1 MKYSLSLFICLFA
14 FTLSAQNLSW
24 KKHAKIAD
32 KLFEQGKYA
41 DAAEHYQAAWKK
53 KPSKKNLIYKA
64 GDCFYELKDFR
75 KAAETYKRIKDESGD
90 VGLAGLKY
98 ARALKQDGQYEL
110 AKKELLSYNKKYKG
124 EDKKVVSKL
133 VFNELAGCDMG
144 LAIEDEVNQ
153 SIVIEHLSES
163 INTLEN
169 EFAPIPFSDDILY
182 FTSTMAGDA
191 KMYRSQRQSGVW
203 TQAVVPDLPN
213 VTSGQICHGSFSPD
227 NQRFYFTI
235 CQTNG
240 TWKGTKSNCDIY
252 VTRTENGS
260 WSEPEKLRDY
270 IRMEGSTATHPFV
283 VHTEKEEILY
293 FTSDREGGFG
303 GLDIWYTKRQLAS
316 DDVDF
321 TLPKNAGPRINTLG
335 DEVTPF
341 YNVREET
348 LYFSSNGH
356 VTLGGFDIFKAKS
369 LGKRF
374 DKPEHL
380 GLPLNS
386 CNDDYYYIE
395 EKNGAGG
402 FLVSNRLFGLEKI
415 NTIENDIF
423 VFATPSTQIMATGNI
438 IGKNDEKLSGVNV
451 NLYEVKNSTKNRL
464 LTTRVVENGAY
475 QFVLLPNTEYRL
487 TVMKDGYKSE
497 EKRFS
502 TFDDEKSNYP
512 VDFQLS
518 ELGAIA
524 NNNAGSSPPVFT
536 DPNAGRST
544 TTTKPSTSTTPSN
557 TNTGTT
563 YANSNTTPTVII
575 DTRPTPPPPVKYKP
589 KPKVKNTTTTTPTH
603 SGTYYK
609 VQLTVVLK
617 YNPNQSM
624 FREVKSMGRLDTEYM
639 AEKDWYRV
647 LVGDF
652 FSLKEARDNM
662 LQAQQ
667 YGFFDAFLVKY
678 RNGRRVTP

>member
-24 KKHAKIAD
+24 KKHSKMAD

-41 DAAEHYQAAWKK
+41 DAAEHYEAAWKK
-53 KPSKKNLIYKA
+53 KSSKKELIYKA
-64 GDCFYELKDFR
+64 GDCYYELKNFR

-90 VGLAGLKY
+90 IGLAGLKY

-124 EDKKVVSKL
+124 DDKKVVSKL

-144 LAIEDEVNQ
+144 LAIEDEENK
-153 SIVIEHLSES
+153 SIIIEHLSES

-182 FTSTMAGDA
+182 FSSTMAGDA

-203 TQAVVPDLPN
+203 TDAVVPDLP
-213 VTSGQICHGSFSPD
+213 TISSGQICHGSFSPD

-235 CQTNG
+235 CQSNG
-240 TWKGTKSNCDIY
+240 NWKGIKTNCDIY
-252 VTRTENGS
+252 VTRVEDSG
-260 WSEPEKLRDY
+260 WSNPEKLRDY

-283 VHTEKEEILY
+283 VHTDKEEILY
-293 FTSDREGGFG
+293 FSSDREGGFG

-321 TLPKNAGPRINTLG
+321 TLPKNAGPRVNTLG
-335 DEVTPF
+335 DEVTPY
-341 YNVREET
+341 YNVQSEM

-369 LGKRF
+369 LGNRF

-395 EKNGAGG
+395 EKNGSGG

-423 VFATPSTQIMATGNI
+423 IFSTPSAQIIASGNI
-438 IGKNDEKLSGVNV
+438 VGKDNEKLTDTNV
-451 NLYEVKNSTKNRL
+451 KLYEIKNSTKSRL
-464 LTTRVVENGAY
+464 LTSRVVPNGNF
-475 QFVLLPNTEYRL
+475 QFVLLPNMEYRL
-487 TVMKDGYKSE
+487 TVTKDGYQTE

-502 TFDDEKSNYP
+502 TFDHKEKSNYTM
-512 VDFQLS
+512 DFQLS
-518 ELGAIA
+518 DLGSIA
-524 NNNAGSSPPVFT
+524 SNSVGSSPPVFT
-536 DPNAGRST
+536 EST
-544 TTTKPSTSTTPSN
+544 ASTSRIPSSTQSSQTNTSTTS
-557 TNTGTT
+557 TNN
-563 YANSNTTPTVII
+563 APTVII

-589 KPKVKNTTTTTPTH
+589 KKQQGQPSTVTPTH

-617 YNPNQSM
+617 FNPSQSM
-624 FREVKSMGRLDTEYM
+624 FREVKSMGRLSTEYM
-639 AEKDWYRV
+639 SEKDWYRV

-652 FSLKEARDNM
+652 FSLKEARDAM

-678 RNGRRVTP
+678 KDGYRKTP

>member
-1 MKYSLSLFICLFA
+1 MKYSLSIFICLFA

-24 KKHAKIAD
+24 KKHSKIAD

-41 DAAEHYQAAWKK
+41 DAAEHYEAAWKK
-53 KPSKKNLIYKA
+53 KPTKKDLIYKA
-64 GDCFYELKDFR
+64 GDCYYELKNFR
-75 KAAETYKRIKDESGD
+75 KAAETYKRVKDENGD

-124 EDKKVVSKL
+124 DDKKVVSKL

-144 LAIEDEVNQ
+144 LAIEDEVNK

-182 FTSTMAGDA
+182 FSSTMSGDA

-203 TQAVVPDLPN
+203 TQAVVPDLPTI
-213 VTSGQICHGSFSPD
+213 TSGQICHGSFSPD

-240 TWKGTKSNCDIY
+240 VWKGTKTNCDIY
-252 VTRTENGS
+252 VTRVEDSG
-260 WSEPEKLRDY
+260 WSNPEKLRDY
-270 IRMEGSTATHPFV
+270 IRMEGNTATHPFV

-293 FTSDREGGFG
+293 FSSDREGGFG

-321 TLPKNAGPRINTLG
+321 SLPKNAGPRINTLG

-341 YNVREET
+341 YNAQTEV

-356 VTLGGFDIFKAKS
+356 VTLGGFDIFKAKK
-369 LGKRF
+369 LGNRF

-395 EKNGAGG
+395 EKNGSGG

-423 VFATPSTQIMATGNI
+423 IFATPSAQIMATGNI
-438 IGKNDEKLSGVNV
+438 AGKNNEKLTSVNV

-464 LTTRVVENGAY
+464 LTSRVVENGAY

-487 TVMKDGYKSE
+487 TVLKDGYKSE

-502 TFDDEKSNYP
+502 TFDNDGKSNYSM
-512 VDFQLS
+512 DFQLA
-518 ELGAIA
+518 ELGAIVD
-524 NNNAGSSPPVFT
+524 NTAGSSPPVFT
-536 DPNAGRST
+536 DSNTGRT
-544 TTTKPSTSTTPSN
+544 TTTTDNN
-557 TNTGTT
+557 TNIGTAYT
-563 YANSNTTPTVII
+563 DNNKTPTVII
-575 DTRPTPPPPVKYKP
+575 DTRPTLPPPVKYKP
-589 KPKVKNTTTTTPTH
+589 KTKSKPNNTSTPTH
-603 SGTYYK
+603 SGVYYK

-617 YNPNQSM
+617 FNPSQSM
-624 FREVKSMGRLDTEYM
+624 FREVKTMGRLDTEYM

-652 FSLKEARDNM
+652 FSLKEARDAM

>member
-1 MKYSLSLFICLFA
+1 M
-14 FTLSAQNLSW
+14 
-24 KKHAKIAD
+24 AD

-41 DAAEHYQAAWKK
+41 DAAEHYEAAWKK
-53 KPSKKNLIYKA
+53 KPSKKELVYKA
-64 GDCFYELKDFR
+64 GDCHYELKDFR

-98 ARALKQDGQYEL
+98 ARSLKQDGQYEL

-124 EDKKVVSKL
+124 DDKKVVSKI
-133 VFNELAGCDMG
+133 VFNELAGCDLG
-144 LAIEDEVNQ
+144 LAIEDEENK

-182 FTSTMAGDA
+182 FSSTMAGDA

-203 TQAVVPDLPN
+203 TDAVVPDLPN

-240 TWKGTKSNCDIY
+240 TWKGTKTNCDIY
-252 VTRTENGS
+252 VTRVEDSG
-260 WSEPEKLRDY
+260 WSSPEKLRDY
-270 IRMEGSTATHPFV
+270 IKMDGSTATHPFV
-283 VHTEKEEILY
+283 VHTDEEEILY
-293 FTSDREGGFG
+293 FSSDREGGFG

-321 TLPKNAGPRINTLG
+321 ALPKNAGPRVNTLG
-335 DEVTPF
+335 DEVTPY
-341 YNVREET
+341 YNVQTEM

-356 VTLGGFDIFKAKS
+356 VTLGGYDIFKTKS
-369 LGKRF
+369 LGNRF

-395 EKNGAGG
+395 EKNGSGG

-423 VFATPSTQIMATGNI
+423 IFSTPSSQIMATGNI
-438 IGKNDEKLSGVNV
+438 VGKDNEKMTDTNV

-464 LTTRVVENGAY
+464 LSSRAVPNGTY

-487 TVMKDGYKSE
+487 TVTKEGFKSE

-502 TFDDEKSNYP
+502 TFDHEEKSDYTM
-512 VDFQLS
+512 DFQLS
-518 ELGAIA
+518 ELGSIA
-524 NNNAGSSPPVFT
+524 SNTTSNNTPVFT
-536 DPNAGRST
+536 EST
-544 TTTKPSTSTTPSN
+544 TSTNRRTTTSTTQSSN
-557 TNTGTT
+557 TNTATT
-563 YANSNTTPTVII
+563 YADNSNTPTVII

-589 KPKVKNTTTTTPTH
+589 KKKYNQTSNVTPTH

-617 YNPNQSM
+617 FNPGQSM
-624 FREVKSMGRLDTEYM
+624 FREVKTMGRLDTEYM
-639 AEKDWYRV
+639 SEKNWYRV

-652 FSLKEARDNM
+652 FSLKEARDGM

-678 RNGRRVTP
+678 RDGRRVTP

>member
-14 FTLSAQNLSW
+14 LTLNAQKLSW
-24 KKHAKIAD
+24 KKHSKMAD
-32 KLFEQGKYA
+32 KLFEQGKYDA
-41 DAAEHYQAAWKK
+41 AAEHYEAAWKIKPAK
-53 KPSKKNLIYKA
+53 KDLIYKA
-64 GDCFYELKDFR
+64 GDCYYELKDFR
-75 KAAETYKRIKDESGD
+75 KAADTYKRIKNESGN

-110 AKKELLSYNKKYKG
+110 AKKELLSYNKAYKG
-124 EDKKVVSKL
+124 DDKSVVSKL
-133 VFNELAGCDMG
+133 VFNELAGCDLG
-144 LAIEDEVNQ
+144 LSSEGEANK
-153 SIVIEHLSES
+153 SIVLEHLSES

-203 TQAVVPDLPN
+203 TQAVVPDLPTI
-213 VTSGQICHGSFSPD
+213 TSGQICHGSFSPD
-227 NQRFYFTI
+227 HQRFYFTI

-240 TWKGTKSNCDIY
+240 TWKGNKTNCDIF
-252 VTRTENGS
+252 VTRVESGG
-260 WSEPEKLRDY
+260 WSNPEKLRDY
-270 IRMEGSTATHPFV
+270 IKMEGHTATHPFV
-283 VHTEKEEILY
+283 VHTDSEEIIY
-293 FTSDREGGFG
+293 FSSDREGGFG

-321 TLPKNAGPRINTLG
+321 TLPKNAGPRVNTLG
-335 DEVTPF
+335 DEITPY
-341 YNVREET
+341 YNVQTEM

-369 LGKRF
+369 LGNRF
-374 DKPEHL
+374 DKPENI

-386 CNDDYYYIE
+386 CNDDYHYIE
-395 EKNGAGG
+395 EKNGSGG

-423 VFATPSTQIMATGNI
+423 IFSTPSSQIIATGNI
-438 IGKNDEKLSGVNV
+438 VSKDNEKMTDVNV
-451 NLYEVKNSTKNRL
+451 SLYEVKNSTKNRL
-464 LTTRVVENGAY
+464 LTSRLVPNGTY

-487 TVMKDGYKSE
+487 TVTKEGFRSE
-497 EKRFS
+497 ERRFS
-502 TFDDEKSNYP
+502 TFGDEEKNNYKMN
-512 VDFQLS
+512 FKLS
-518 ELGAIA
+518 EIGS
-524 NNNAGSSPPVFT
+524 NSTAGSSPPVFT
-536 DPNAGRST
+536 DPTADRTNT
-544 TTTKPSTSTTPSN
+544 TSPSTKSN
-557 TNTGTT
+557 QNTGTT
-563 YANSNTTPTVII
+563 YTDNRKTPTVII
-575 DTRPTPPPPVKYKP
+575 DTRPTPPPPVVYKP
-589 KPKVKNTTTTTPTH
+589 KKQSTDNSTSNATPTH

-617 YNPNQSM
+617 FNPAQSM
-624 FREVKSMGRLDTEYM
+624 FREVKTMGRLDTEYM
-639 AEKDWYRV
+639 PEKDWYRV

-652 FSLKEARDNM
+652 FSLKEARSGM

-678 RNGRRVTP
+678 RDGRRVTP